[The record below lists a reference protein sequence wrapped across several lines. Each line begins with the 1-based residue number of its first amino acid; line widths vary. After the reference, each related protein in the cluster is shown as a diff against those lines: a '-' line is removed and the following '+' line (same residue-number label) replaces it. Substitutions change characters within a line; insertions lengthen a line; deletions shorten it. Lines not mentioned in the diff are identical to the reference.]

1 MEWIFRYALGKR
13 RKKAFIKRL
22 ISAFHKSFSVFG
34 FWLLT
39 FGFSFLFFFLFPVS
53 CFLYPVSCI
62 LFPVSCFHRH
72 SMCRRILSC
81 QRISVF
87 TGGLVAVT
95 STSAFISSTRSRNRH
110 YVVIIACPEAISE
123 AGLITCVKACGI
135 AAAELAAGPVIR
147 SAAPGIIII
156 VVIVIIS
163 PGNTSTITSAIPSTT
178 YITFIITTTHMIDLL

>member
-34 FWLLT
+34 FWLLA
-39 FGFSFLFFFLFPVS
+39 FLFFFAFFLF
-53 CFLYPVSCI
+53 FF

>member
-34 FWLLT
+34 FWLLA
-39 FGFSFLFFFLFPVS
+39 FGFSFLFFFSF
-53 CFLYPVSCI
+53 FCI
-62 LFPVSCFHRH
+62 LSPVSCFHRH

-110 YVVIIACPEAISE
+110 YVVIIACPEAISD

>member
-34 FWLLT
+34 FWLLA
-39 FGFSFLFFFLFPVS
+39 FLFFFSFFLF
-53 CFLYPVSCI
+53 FF

-178 YITFIITTTHMIDLL
+178 YRPASNSGM

>member
-34 FWLLT
+34 FWPLT
-39 FGFSFLFFFLFPVS
+39 FDLWLFFLLFPPALNVPADFIVS
-53 CFLYPVSCI
+53 TNICFY
-62 LFPVSCFHRH
+62 
-72 SMCRRILSC
+72 
-81 QRISVF
+81 
-87 TGGLVAVT
+87 GGLVAVT

-178 YITFIITTTHMIDLL
+178 YITFITTTHMIDLL

>member
-34 FWLLT
+34 FWLLA
-39 FGFSFLFFFLFPVS
+39 FLFFFSFFLF
-53 CFLYPVSCI
+53 FF

-123 AGLITCVKACGI
+123 AGLITCVKACSI
-135 AAAELAAGPVIR
+135 AAAELAVSPVIR
-147 SAAPGIIII
+147 SA
-156 VVIVIIS
+156 
-163 PGNTSTITSAIPSTT
+163 
-178 YITFIITTTHMIDLL
+178 

>member
-1 MEWIFRYALGKR
+1 M
-13 RKKAFIKRL
+13 
-22 ISAFHKSFSVFG
+22 
-34 FWLLT
+34 
-39 FGFSFLFFFLFPVS
+39 
-53 CFLYPVSCI
+53 
-62 LFPVSCFHRH
+62 
-72 SMCRRILSC
+72 
-81 QRISVF
+81 
-87 TGGLVAVT
+87 AVT

-147 SAAPGIIII
+147 SAAPGIII

>member
-1 MEWIFRYALGKR
+1 MQG
-13 RKKAFIKRL
+13 
-22 ISAFHKSFSVFG
+22 
-34 FWLLT
+34 
-39 FGFSFLFFFLFPVS
+39 
-53 CFLYPVSCI
+53 
-62 LFPVSCFHRH
+62 
-72 SMCRRILSC
+72 
-81 QRISVF
+81 QRIFFHFVRIAIRGRGTRS
-87 TGGLVAVT
+87 AVSYT
-95 STSAFISSTRSRNRH
+95 HLDVYKRQTRSRNRH

-156 VVIVIIS
+156 VVIVLIS

>member
-39 FGFSFLFFFLFPVS
+39 FDLWLFFSFFLFF
-53 CFLYPVSCI
+53 FLYPVSCI
-62 LFPVSCFHRH
+62 LFPPALNVPADFIVSTNICFY
-72 SMCRRILSC
+72 
-81 QRISVF
+81 
-87 TGGLVAVT
+87 GGLVAVT

-123 AGLITCVKACGI
+123 SGLITCVKACGI

-178 YITFIITTTHMIDLL
+178 YITFITTTHMIDLL

>member
-1 MEWIFRYALGKR
+1 M
-13 RKKAFIKRL
+13 KRL

-34 FWLLT
+34 FWL
-39 FGFSFLFFFLFPVS
+39 FFFSFFS
-53 CFLYPVSCI
+53 
-62 LFPVSCFHRH
+62 VSCFHRH
-72 SMCRRILSC
+72 SRCRRILSC

-87 TGGLVAVT
+87 TGELVAVT

-135 AAAELAAGPVIR
+135 AAAELAASPVIR
-147 SAAPGIIII
+147 SAAPGIII

>member
-34 FWLLT
+34 FWLLA
-39 FGFSFLFFFLFPVS
+39 FGFSFLFFFSF
-53 CFLYPVSCI
+53 FCI
-62 LFPVSCFHRH
+62 LFSVSCFHRH